1 MSRFRRRFFSIRK
14 DESGATAIEFGLV
27 AIPFFLILFGIVEVG
42 LIHMVN
48 RMLDNA
54 VIEASRMIRT
64 GQAQTSGFG
73 ADDFEGEICNS
84 LPAFLCNTERIV
96 VVVDQIDSFSAAGS
110 TNDMYDADGDL
121 VEDSSYTS
129 EANNSGEIVVVNVV
143 YRWPMITSLLSLNLA
158 DHGTERHL
166 TSTLVFRNEP
176 WE

>member
-1 MSRFRRRFFSIRK
+1 MPRFRRRFFSIRK
-14 DESGATAIEFGLV
+14 DESGATAIEFSLV
-27 AIPFFLILFGIVEVG
+27 AIPFFLLLFGIVEVG

-73 ADDFEGEICNS
+73 ADDFEGEICNA
-84 LPAFLCNTERIV
+84 LPAFLCSTERIV
-96 VVVDQIDSFSAAGS
+96 VVVDNIASFSATS
-110 TNDMYDADGDL
+110 DINMYDGDGNL
-121 VEDSSYTS
+121 VEDSSYVDD
-129 EANNSGEIVVVNVV
+129 ANKSGAIVFVSVV

>member
-1 MSRFRRRFFSIRK
+1 MPRFRRRFFSIRK

-73 ADDFEGEICNS
+73 ADDFEGEICNA
-84 LPAFLCNTERIV
+84 LPAFLCSTERIV
-96 VVVDQIDSFSAAGS
+96 VVVDQIDSFSAAAS

-121 VEDSSYTS
+121 VEDSSYTA
-129 EANNSGEIVVVNVV
+129 EANNSGEIVMVNVV